1 MKVYIAAAYA
11 ARDLLR
17 DNLVPILER
26 LGHESTSGWL
36 NGTRDITVGTIG
48 ASNDRPFEA
57 VLASASSD
65 FDQIDEADVVLL
77 LTGHAMLRLAETK
90 GVFLED
96 SVLHTGGRHTEVGYA
111 LALDKPVVVAGPPE
125 NVFQRTL
132 CRVCP
137 SLAEALDHI
146 NQMAEDYDDDG
157 EEPRNTEYQN
167 DIQTHYSDPRSV
179 RFSG

>member
-17 DNLVPILER
+17 ENLVPILER

-36 NGTRDITVGTIG
+36 NGTREITVGTIG
-48 ASNDRPFEA
+48 ASLSRDFNA
-57 VLASASSD
+57 VQASAVSD
-65 FDQIDEADVVLL
+65 FAQIEEAGVVLL

-90 GVFLED
+90 GIFLEETT
-96 SVLHTGGRHTEVGYA
+96 LHTGGRHTEVGYA
-111 LALDKPVVVAGPPE
+111 LANGKPVIVAGPPE

-132 CRVCP
+132 CQPVP
-137 SLAEALDHI
+137 SLAQALDLI
-146 NQMAEDYDDDG
+146 NDLRVAGDDG